1 MEGAFTR
8 ILLVVN
14 IIFTIALWQQLLA
27 LRGDVK
33 TVVKSVDTALGVLD
47 GLRVSVAGSL
57 VEKAKLVSNGYA
69 VLSDRM
75 HALFPGGNN

>member
-1 MEGAFTR
+1 
-8 ILLVVN
+8 
-14 IIFTIALWQQLLA
+14 
-27 LRGDVK
+27 
-33 TVVKSVDTALGVLD
+33 
-47 GLRVSVAGSL
+47 LRVSVAGSL